1 MSGEKFFRDFN
12 IFAGNTELKENVA
25 AIIRRGEAAHAYI
38 IEGGQG
44 SGKTMFAHLFA
55 AALICE
61 GKGKRALPCGECTA
75 CLKVER
81 GVHPDVIS
89 VDRGDRT
96 TLGIDTIREV
106 RADAFILPSEAERK
120 IYIIEDAHL
129 MTNDAQN
136 AFLQVLEEPP
146 SYAVFLLTCTEP
158 LRLLPTVRSRA
169 PSLRLRPLTADE
181 MEEFLLS
188 KAGDKARR
196 LRDSDREAWEELIA
210 ASGGMP
216 GVALTLLDGGLE
228 ERRRERNLAVKLLC
242 GLISGSSDAL
252 VSINPG
258 VGNISRRED
267 AKQLVK
273 DMADALR
280 DMLAVKRCDAA
291 PLCFFA
297 NRNTAQKAA
306 MPYTV
311 ADIARA
317 ADALDELYLS
327 LDRNAYVTGA
337 FAAAGAKMRRGR

>member
-1 MSGEKFFRDFN
+1 MSGKNVSSDFDK
-12 IFAGNTELKENVA
+12 FAGNTELKKNVA
-25 AIIRRGEAAHAYI
+25 TIIRRGEAAHAYI

-61 GKGKRALPCGECTA
+61 GKGDGALPCGVCTP
-75 CLKVER
+75 CRKVER
-81 GVHPDVIS
+81 GVHPDVIT
-89 VDRGDRT
+89 VDRGDRA

-106 RADAFILPSEAERK
+106 RADAFILPSESERK

-129 MTNDAQN
+129 MTKDAQN

-169 PSLRLRPLTADE
+169 PTLRLRPLTADE
-181 MEEFLLS
+181 IEEFLLL
-188 KAGDKARR
+188 KEGAKARR
-196 LRDSDREAWEELIA
+196 LRDSDREGWDELIV

-216 GVALTLLDGGLE
+216 GVALTLLSGGLK
-228 ERRRERNLAVKLLC
+228 ERRRERTLAVKLLC
-242 GLISGSSDAL
+242 GLISGSSEAL

-258 VGNISRRED
+258 AGNILRRED

-280 DMLAVKRCDAA
+280 DMLAVKRSKAA

-297 NRNTAQKAA
+297 KRDTAQKAA

-311 ADIARA
+311 ADIVRA
-317 ADALDELYLS
+317 ADAIDELYLS
-327 LDRNAYVTGA
+327 LERNAYVTGA
-337 FAAAGAKMRRGR
+337 LAAAGAKMRQGR